1 MVLLVRAVS
10 EQLVFAKNK
19 ASSRDIHCKNYGLA
33 AGTGEGG
40 CLIPQLDF
48 TPEPPELYEFGKTI
62 MATATLNYEP
72 MVFAP
77 KRGEE
82 SPLSAIQEEVLALK
96 EERNAII
103 LAHNY
108 QVDEIQRVA
117 DYVGDSLGLAYR
129 AEEADADCIVFCGVH
144 FMAETAK
151 IVNPDKP
158 VLLPDM
164 DAGCSLSDSCPA
176 EKLAAYKEANPEV
189 YVVAYINC
197 SAAVKALSDVICT
210 SGNAMKIVGKVPKD
224 RPILFVPD
232 QNLGQWVSKQTGRE
246 MQLWPG
252 SCYAHVLFT
261 QQSIERLKLK
271 FPNALV
277 VAHPECVET
286 VRDNADEVCSTEKM
300 VGFCRDASAKE
311 FIVVTETGMIHR
323 LQREVPEKTFIAGPT
338 DTCACNECRF
348 MKMNTI
354 GKLRD
359 CLKNMTPQIEMPED
373 VRLKAYDPI
382 KRMLE
387 WSK

>member
-1 MVLLVRAVS
+1 
-10 EQLVFAKNK
+10 
-19 ASSRDIHCKNYGLA
+19 
-33 AGTGEGG
+33 
-40 CLIPQLDF
+40 
-48 TPEPPELYEFGKTI
+48 

-72 MVFAP
+72 MVFNPKQGTEAP
-77 KRGEE
+77 LT
-82 SPLSAIQEEVLALK
+82 SIQEEVLALK
-96 EERNAII
+96 KERNALI

-108 QVDEIQRVA
+108 QVDAIQRVA
-117 DYVGDSLGLAYR
+117 DYVGDSLGLAYK
-129 AEEADADCIVFCGVH
+129 AEAADTDCIVFCGVH

-151 IVNPDKP
+151 IVNPRKP
-158 VLLPDM
+158 VLLPELE
-164 DAGCSLSDSCPA
+164 AGCSLSDSCPA
-176 EKLAAYKEANPEV
+176 EKLAAYKEAKPNV

-210 SGNAMKIVGKVPKD
+210 SGNAMKIVGKIPAD
-224 RPILFVPD
+224 RDILFVPD
-232 QNLGQWVSKQTGRE
+232 QNLGQWVSKQTGRS

-261 QQSIERLKLK
+261 QQAIERLKLK
-271 FPNALV
+271 FPDALV

-300 VGFCRDASAKE
+300 IGFCRDSDAQA

-323 LQREVPEKTFIAGPT
+323 LQREIPDKTFIAGPT

-354 GKLRD
+354 EKLRD
-359 CLKNMTPQIEMPED
+359 CLRDMGPQIEMPEA
-373 VRLKAYDPI
+373 VREKAYAPI

-387 WSK
+387 WSQ

>member
-1 MVLLVRAVS
+1 
-10 EQLVFAKNK
+10 
-19 ASSRDIHCKNYGLA
+19 
-33 AGTGEGG
+33 
-40 CLIPQLDF
+40 
-48 TPEPPELYEFGKTI
+48 
-62 MATATLNYEP
+62 MATQTLNYEP
-72 MVFAP
+72 QVYRP
-77 KRGEE
+77 VDGPET
-82 SPLSAIQEEVLALK
+82 PLTAIQEEILELK
-96 EERNAII
+96 RTRNAII

-108 QVDEIQRVA
+108 QVDAIQRVA

-151 IVNPDKP
+151 IVNPKKP
-158 VLLPDM
+158 VLLPDI

-176 EKLAAYKEANPEV
+176 QKLAAYKEANPDV

-210 SGNAMKIVGKVPKD
+210 SGNAVKIVERIPKE
-224 RPILFVPD
+224 RPVLFVPD
-232 QNLGQWVSKQTGRE
+232 QNLGQWVAKQTGRE

-261 QQSIERLKLK
+261 QQAIERLKLK
-271 FPNALV
+271 FPKAEV

-286 VRDNADEVCSTEKM
+286 VRDNADIVCSTEKM
-300 VGFCRDASAKE
+300 VTFCRESEAQA

-323 LQREVPEKTFIAGPT
+323 LQREVPDKTFIAGPT

-348 MKMNTI
+348 MKMNTPE
-354 GKLRD
+354 KLRD
-359 CLKNMTPQIEMPED
+359 CLRNMSPQIEMPEE
-373 VRLKAYDPI
+373 VRQQAYSPI

-387 WSK
+387 WSQ